1 MKGANTTNNKIF
13 FNNTYSFVSIYP
25 HHAVKSLHCKIT
37 TKEKIAVQAQR
48 GWKFF
53 EDKAANREQENGK
66 EKRKRKGK
74 KKEAKEHLFASNS
87 LLFEEL
93 CGAQY
98 QRQLKELA

>member
-1 MKGANTTNNKIF
+1 M
-13 FNNTYSFVSIYP
+13 
-25 HHAVKSLHCKIT
+25 
-37 TKEKIAVQAQR
+37 QAQR

-74 KKEAKEHLFASNS
+74 KKEAKEHLSFANNS